1 MMKMNSKIIKI
12 SGKMPQIVATLKT
25 LNKITGQGATLSD
38 LVDLV
43 DLVRHARIKR
53 IFQKGW

>member
-1 MMKMNSKIIKI
+1 MKMNSKIIKI